1 MSELGKQSGICKG
14 ICKKFKT
21 DLPISGSRYGS
32 GQSYCNLCETW
43 TNHLGC
49 HLKNGNPAQ
58 ENTVGWYCNCCN
70 YRVRQKPRSK
80 KSKEILK
87 KELERSDQTKGI
99 DNEIYSEEKILA
111 EDLHISKKQAG
122 LLKGITK
129 ILPNKGN
136 EFNISKIVDQIP
148 DFIQFE
154 IKDNWGSWENFFE
167 LATNYSELNKI
178 SSIILFEKLNSQI
191 GRFATEKEFL
201 ETVNIDTNWIKKE
214 FKSWG
219 NLLDLLG
226 YDPWYRN
233 NSKKESN
240 IIVSKTVTKKQSS
253 KFNMDNYIEN
263 DLFKENDSFE
273 ETVQKL
279 EKLKLELLN
288 YYKSKDLEN
297 NYVDYSY
304 EEMFQLLEEYLN
316 LLPAVPKYGNI
327 RNFF

>member
-1 MSELGKQSGICKG
+1 LSELGKQSGICKG

-178 SSIILFEKLNSQI
+178 SLIILFEKLNSQI

-219 NLLDLLG
+219 NLLELLG

-240 IIVSKTVTKKQSS
+240 NIVSKTVTKKQSS

-288 YYKSKDLEN
+288 HYKSKDLEN